1 MSTRIY
7 VVTDV
12 ETNRHRLILAGTQAQ
27 AIRYAAQTFISL
39 KGPIAIFFPVRFD
52 IEVANQDDLD
62 SLLTNG
68 IPIELA
74 GGPATADM
82 FEDAITNAGG
92 TD

>member
-7 VVTDV
+7 VVTDT
-12 ETNRHRLILAGTQAQ
+12 ETNKHRLIRAGNQAQ
-27 AIRYAAQTFISL
+27 AIKYAAQT
-39 KGPIAIFFPVRFD
+39 RFD
-52 IEVANQDDLD
+52 IEVAGQDDLV

-68 IPIELA
+68 VPIELA
-74 GGPATADM
+74 TSQATADI

>member
-1 MSTRIY
+1 
-7 VVTDV
+7 V
-12 ETNRHRLILAGTQAQ
+12 AGQ
-27 AIRYAAQTFISL
+27 
-39 KGPIAIFFPVRFD
+39 
-52 IEVANQDDLD
+52 EDLV

-74 GGPATADM
+74 GAGATADM

>member
-12 ETNRHRLILAGTQAQ
+12 ETNRHRLIRAGNQAQ
-27 AIRYAAQTFISL
+27 AIRHAAQT
-39 KGPIAIFFPVRFD
+39 RFD
-52 IEVANQDDLD
+52 IEVAGQEDLV

-68 IPIELA
+68 VPIELA
-74 GGPATADM
+74 GVPAIADM
-82 FEDAITNAGG
+82 FDDVIGNAGG

>member
-12 ETNRHRLILAGTQAQ
+12 ETNRHRLIRAGNQAQ
-27 AIRYAAQTFISL
+27 AIRHAAQT
-39 KGPIAIFFPVRFD
+39 RFD
-52 IEVANQDDLD
+52 IEVAGQEDLV
-62 SLLTNG
+62 SLLTSG
-68 IPIELA
+68 VPIELA
-74 GGPATADM
+74 GAPATVDM